1 MLSINFV
8 SAEIRL
14 RSISHC
20 RSFLI
25 SSETPIIK
33 TFAIY
38 RDDPFVANATIIKI
52 GIINISVWSFSI
64 NIFLIAGSKRYA
76 TAEVLPATSI
86 AKNRDIAIFFKC
98 FFV

>member
-1 MLSINFV
+1 MLSIIFV

-20 RSFLI
+20 RSFLT
-25 SSETPIIK
+25 SSEIPIIK

-38 RDDPFVANATIIKI
+38 KANPFVANATIIRI
-52 GIINISVWSFSI
+52 GIINISAWSFSI
-64 NIFLIAGSKRYA
+64 NIFSIAGSKRYA
-76 TAEVLPATSI
+76 IAEVLPATSI
-86 AKNRDIAIFFKC
+86 AKNMDIAIFFKC